1 MAGTPNALSRAYQRG
16 VLRQVILGS
25 AVLSIVFLGR
35 LPAKGFGLT
44 SPRSWTQ
51 TWETLGIFLIAI
63 LASSVWVRYR
73 GDRQFNRL
81 RKTIGAILPISKSE
95 RWWFAAVGIGAG
107 LSEELLYRGF
117 LLYYLWV
124 WLPGLDWTQRII
136 VSSLIFGLAHL
147 YQGWKGVL
155 GTTAYGFCFAWLY
168 AGSGSLLI
176 PMTIHAAVDLRILAI
191 LTPKRLQLLE
201 QENRAAFAV
210 PPSKVDEQ
218 QTIESLAGNAMG

>member
-1 MAGTPNALSRAYQRG
+1 M
-16 VLRQVILGS
+16 
-25 AVLSIVFLGR
+25 
-35 LPAKGFGLT
+35 GF
-44 SPRSWTQ
+44 
-51 TWETLGIFLIAI
+51 
-63 LASSVWVRYR
+63 RYR
-73 GDRQFNRL
+73 GDWQFQRL

-136 VSSLIFGLAHL
+136 ISSLIFGLAHL
-147 YQGWKGVL
+147 YHGWKGIL
-155 GTTAYGFCFAWLY
+155 GTTVYGFCFAWLY

-191 LTPKRLQLLE
+191 LTPKPQQLLE
-201 QENRAAFAV
+201 QEKRAAFAT
-210 PPSKVDEQ
+210 PLSKVDEQ
-218 QTIESLAGNAMG
+218 QTIDSFAGNTMG